1 MINDMKNVID
11 LLEHSAKAYGD
22 RIAFIDYEK
31 KITYSEL
38 AERSKKVASI
48 IISKKIKN
56 KPIVVFTRR
65 DIETIILI
73 FGVIYSGNIYIP
85 VDSSQPDEKIKAVLE
100 MADTNVILCNKE
112 DVRSIEYH
120 KDIYFFTISGKGEIS
135 SIYSDE
141 IDKIRNDIID
151 TDPISCFLTSG
162 TTGKPKGVLKSH
174 QSILSMI
181 KIFVEKFDFSD
192 KDVFGCQSSFDF
204 DVSNKSVFISI
215 YLGSSVFIIPNNF
228 FIFPGKLIPSMDKY
242 KVTVLIWSVSA
253 LSLLAKIKV
262 LQGEKPHYLKKVM
275 FSGET
280 ISYTT
285 LRYWQENLPN
295 VLFVNLYGPT
305 EMTGNSLFYVVNK
318 ICENKPLPIGKPLPD
333 TRIYLLDERQ
343 HIINEKNINGE
354 IYISG
359 KCLAMCYYND
369 FSKTAEAFI
378 QNPLNSSYPEIIYRT
393 GDIGYINDNNDY
405 VFVGRKDLQIKRNGY
420 RIELTEIENIV
431 YDSGLVSLCC
441 CIYNKECS
449 KMILYY
455 QHDSDKNKELY
466 ELLKKKLSGY
476 MMPDK
481 IVRLD
486 KIPLNSHDKV
496 DREVLMRIENESVL

>member
-181 KIFVEKFDFSD
+181 K
-192 KDVFGCQSSFDF
+192 
-204 DVSNKSVFISI
+204 
-215 YLGSSVFIIPNNF
+215 
-228 FIFPGKLIPSMDKY
+228 
-242 KVTVLIWSVSA
+242 T
-253 LSLLAKIKV
+253 
-262 LQGEKPHYLKKVM
+262 
-275 FSGET
+275 
-280 ISYTT
+280 
-285 LRYWQENLPN
+285 
-295 VLFVNLYGPT
+295 
-305 EMTGNSLFYVVNK
+305 
-318 ICENKPLPIGKPLPD
+318 
-333 TRIYLLDERQ
+333 
-343 HIINEKNINGE
+343 
-354 IYISG
+354 
-359 KCLAMCYYND
+359 
-369 FSKTAEAFI
+369 
-378 QNPLNSSYPEIIYRT
+378 QN
-393 GDIGYINDNNDY
+393 
-405 VFVGRKDLQIKRNGY
+405 
-420 RIELTEIENIV
+420 
-431 YDSGLVSLCC
+431 
-441 CIYNKECS
+441 
-449 KMILYY
+449 
-455 QHDSDKNKELY
+455 
-466 ELLKKKLSGY
+466 
-476 MMPDK
+476 
-481 IVRLD
+481 
-486 KIPLNSHDKV
+486 
-496 DREVLMRIENESVL
+496 